1 MKQLDWAAMFEDMQ
15 EVLSEQEVSRR
26 TGVHQRTIKR
36 LMKENFNTESW
47 DVAIKILDTYL
58 KIIGVTPPKIGGYNV
73 YIKEDEVA

>member
-1 MKQLDWAAMFEDMQ
+1 MKSLDWAAMFEDMQ

-26 TGVHQRTIKR
+26 TGVNQRTIKR